1 MHIHIFKLS
10 IPFITDP
17 PSDFLDQWSV
27 QLYVKIEANDTVGW
41 GETGVFGSGIIGAY
55 SSILEDLV
63 IPFLERFRGESPAET
78 ETVLEKVMLTAGNCG
93 VVTGAISSIEM
104 GLWDIKAKRLG
115 TSLGDLLGGKIRER
129 VPIYA
134 SFPRYR
140 SQKDIVSTA
149 LKARERGFR
158 MIKLHQPPSTAL
170 DALKEVREKV
180 GYDLKVALDMN
191 APFDLHSAKKFVDG
205 ASKYEVEWIEE
216 PIWPTDDYNSL
227 EKLCEYSSVPIAAGE
242 NEYTINGFK
251 RLLGTGI
258 SYVQPDIA
266 KIGGVSKFLR
276 ILDLASSYS
285 VKVAPHDRP
294 DSSPLS
300 LAYALQI
307 SSARS
312 EISTIEY
319 TISDFPHD
327 LFRNLPEVFNGYAT
341 VPKGNGIGIEIIED
355 ALKKYSYI
363 QKLRLLAFSDLENRL
378 KEKEQI

>member
-1 MHIHIFKLS
+1 M
-10 IPFITDP
+10 
-17 PSDFLDQWSV
+17 
-27 QLYVKIEANDTVGW
+27 
-41 GETGVFGSGIIGAY
+41 
-55 SSILEDLV
+55 

-216 PIWPTDDYNSL
+216 PY
-227 EKLCEYSSVPIAAGE
+227 G
-242 NEYTINGFK
+242 
-251 RLLGTGI
+251 LLMIITRW
-258 SYVQPDIA
+258 
-266 KIGGVSKFLR
+266 KN
-276 ILDLASSYS
+276 
-285 VKVAPHDRP
+285 
-294 DSSPLS
+294 
-300 LAYALQI
+300 YANTLQC
-307 SSARS
+307 
-312 EISTIEY
+312 
-319 TISDFPHD
+319 P
-327 LFRNLPEVFNGYAT
+327 
-341 VPKGNGIGIEIIED
+341 
-355 ALKKYSYI
+355 
-363 QKLRLLAFSDLENRL
+363 
-378 KEKEQI
+378 